1 MNEIYERRPVMHDCK
16 NLFYI
21 SPLIHS
27 VSCRR
32 PKTGSRFTLIELL
45 VVIAIIAILAGM
57 LLPALNKA
65 REMAK
70 QTQCISNMKQV
81 GLGFL
86 AYVQDNKEV
95 LPACGASGAWRW
107 PLVYQL
113 ENYVGYKFPCPSPQ
127 VWVCPNI
134 KPLDGQAADKKR
146 YFNMKPY
153 ADSNVNSLWFG
164 FAWTYRANIDNGYR
178 TSNNNTWTRSR
189 KLTQM
194 RYPSRYCTIGERG
207 VECQTVFQ
215 WINDSTKYYLGINT
229 HGANTAVARGDGSAG
244 LLTIS
249 ELQRGSNVFAKEF
262 YINGE
267 SFPMDGKQTF

>member
-1 MNEIYERRPVMHDCK
+1 MLGRK
-16 NLFYI
+16 NRFCI
-21 SPLIHS
+21 SSLIHH

-32 PKTGSRFTLIELL
+32 PKKGCRFTLIELL

-86 AYVQDNKEV
+86 SYAEDNKEV
-95 LPACGASGAWRW
+95 LLACGASGAWRW
-107 PLVYQL
+107 HLVYQL
-113 ENYVGYKFPCPSPQ
+113 EGYAGYKFPCRSPQ
-127 VWVCPNI
+127 VMVCPNI
-134 KPLDGQAADKKR
+134 TPPTGDGAGKKR

-153 ADSNVNSLWFG
+153 SDGNTNSHWFG
-164 FAWTYRANIDNGYR
+164 FVWAYRANIDNGYR

-194 RYPSRYCTIGERG
+194 KNPSRYCTIGERG
-207 VECQTVFQ
+207 IECQTVFQ
-215 WINDSTKYYLGINT
+215 WVNDSSNHYLGINT
-229 HGANTAVARGDGSAG
+229 HGANTAFARGDGSAG
-244 LLTIS
+244 LLAIS
-249 ELQRGSNVFAKEF
+249 ELQRGSSAFAKDF

>member
-1 MNEIYERRPVMHDCK
+1 MHGCK
-16 NLFYI
+16 NLFFNSSLNHQASY
-21 SPLIHS
+21 
-27 VSCRR
+27 RR
-32 PKTGSRFTLIELL
+32 QKPACRFTSIELL

-70 QTQCISNMKQV
+70 QTQCISNLKQV
-81 GLGFL
+81 GLGL
-86 AYVQDNKEV
+86 LSYAQDNKEV
-95 LPACGASGAWRW
+95 LPACGRSGSWRW

-113 ENYVGYKFPCPSPQ
+113 EGYVGYKFPCPSPQ

-134 KPLDGQAADKKR
+134 TQLGGQAADKAR
-146 YFNMKPY
+146 FFNMKPY
-153 ADSNVNSLWFG
+153 SASHATSLWFG

-178 TSNNNTWTRSR
+178 YPDTTWNRSR

-215 WINDSTKYYLGINT
+215 WVNDSSNHYLGINT
-229 HGANTAVARGDGSAG
+229 HGANTAFARGDGSAG
-244 LLTIS
+244 LLAIS
-249 ELQRGSNVFAKEF
+249 ELQRSSNTFAKDF

-267 SFPMDGKQTF
+267 SFVMDFFQAF

>member
-1 MNEIYERRPVMHDCK
+1 MHSCK
-16 NLFYI
+16 NLFFNSSLNHHASY
-21 SPLIHS
+21 
-27 VSCRR
+27 RR
-32 PKTGSRFTLIELL
+32 QEPACRFTLIELL

-81 GLGFL
+81 GLGYL
-86 AYVQDNKEV
+86 SYAQDNKEV
-95 LPACGASGAWRW
+95 LIACGRSGSWRW
-107 PLVYQL
+107 SLAYQL
-113 ENYVGYKFPCPSPQ
+113 EGYAGYKFPCPSPQ
-127 VWVCPNI
+127 VMVCPNI
-134 KPLDGQAADKKR
+134 TPPTGDGAGKKR

-153 ADSNVNSLWFG
+153 SDGNTNSHWFG
-164 FAWTYRANIDNGYR
+164 FVWAYRANIDSGYR
-178 TSNNNTWTRSR
+178 YPNSSWNRSR

-215 WINDSTKYYLGINT
+215 WINDDSNHFLGINT
-229 HGANTAVARGDGSAG
+229 HGAKTAFARGDGSAG
-244 LLTIS
+244 LLAIS
-249 ELQRGSNVFAKEF
+249 ELQRSSNAFAKDF

-267 SFPMDGKQTF
+267 SFILDHYQAF